1 MRILLVD
8 DEPEFIAEI
17 SEFFRRRGHDVV
29 GAGGVQ
35 AAIGELRDSA
45 RFDAVITDLWMPDGR
60 GFDVVEIC
68 RRQAGPQPAI
78 LIISGHGAAYDHVC
92 IQDRTGFYFF
102 AKPVDPNRLLAILTT
117 DLEART
123 PR

>member
-29 GAGGVQ
+29 DAGGVQ
-35 AAIGELRDSA
+35 AAIGALRDGA
-45 RFDAVITDLWMPDGR
+45 PFDAVITDLWMPDGR
-60 GFDVVEIC
+60 GFDVVEVC
-68 RRQAGPQPAI
+68 RQQAGPQPAI
-78 LIISGHGAAYDHVC
+78 LIISGHGAAYDHVR
-92 IQDRTGFYFF
+92 IQDRTGLHFL
-102 AKPVDPNRLLAILTT
+102 AKPVDPNRLLAILTA
-117 DLEART
+117 DFKART

>member
-8 DEPEFIAEI
+8 DEPEFIAEV

-29 GAGGVQ
+29 GVGGVL
-35 AAIGELRDSA
+35 AAIGELQDNA
-45 RFDAVITDLWMPDGR
+45 PFDAVITDLWMPDGR
-60 GFDVVEIC
+60 GFDVVEVC
-68 RRQAGPQPAI
+68 RQQAGPQPAV
-78 LIISGHGAAYDHVC
+78 LIISGHGAAHDHIR
-92 IQDRTGFYFF
+92 IQDRTGLHFL
-102 AKPVDPNRLLAILTT
+102 AKPVDPNRLLAILIA